1 MFNLSQPQQANQLDS
16 ELGTAQPQLVLPF
29 CLAAFFVRL
38 FPVGK
43 RDPKD
48 YDQQDGN
55 ESPDNDHEV
64 MPAIEVLNFALSF
77 TVRDT

>member
-1 MFNLSQPQQANQLDS
+1 MKSWDPRLLNLI
-16 ELGTAQPQLVLPF
+16 GIVW
-29 CLAAFFVRL
+29 L

-43 RDPKD
+43 RDPED
-48 YDQQDGN
+48 YDQQDWN

-77 TVRDT
+77 TV

>member
-1 MFNLSQPQQANQLDS
+1 MFTNELWKTWICLLNLISK
-16 ELGTAQPQLVLPF
+16 VW
-29 CLAAFFVRL
+29 L

-43 RDPKD
+43 RDPED

-77 TVRDT
+77 TVRYT